1 MAPQKEKKPK
11 DAEKNNGINKYFS
24 AKDGKKD
31 KGESLERLE
40 QGMNDGTISREKI
53 NAGLQQSVIKDHTGQ
68 APINSEQSSRSK
80 NNATEEVAPHQP
92 PHFVISEPN
101 ETEDVDMQYLE
112 PKTADQNHPRSVKN
126 GISPEAEEQ
135 LQKTPAHQGSSVET
149 EALQDEVSTPD
160 QLEDGCLAVLTPKE
174 KKAKGSKSSGDKEYD
189 EDVVIDGWG
198 TLNGSSFVII
208 QDGPFKYASY
218 RFERRKGYSDPDKVY
233 ISDEAARIS
242 RLKDKEPS
250 GKMIPR
256 YTRENFV
263 GIYGIVCS
271 NGKRKSTWM
280 KVKWKNI
287 GSGDDENLVRGCS
300 WEPKTELVR
309 FWGGKKA
316 SEEKTNEIWENQ
328 KKRFADYQKGVA
340 PKFDSQGRSVYERS
354 PTPCPPDMTIDQYRQ
369 DRKEKQDRDA
379 AKIKTETPNGFRRQA
394 DNLQSDK
401 SAIKTKEEF
410 MEQKMKGD
418 EWEKLSDLD
427 KEKRKVEL
435 EALYDVYLETV
446 RSSGD
451 GPSHKSE
458 NTPIP
463 VS

>member
-1 MAPQKEKKPK
+1 MDYLDPK
-11 DAEKNNGINKYFS
+11 S
-24 AKDGKKD
+24 AD
-31 KGESLERLE
+31 KSQLR
-40 QGMNDGTISREKI
+40 S
-53 NAGLQQSVIKDHTGQ
+53 
-68 APINSEQSSRSK
+68 SEH
-80 NNATEEVAPHQP
+80 EVSH
-92 PHFVISEPN
+92 
-101 ETEDVDMQYLE
+101 
-112 PKTADQNHPRSVKN
+112 
-126 GISPEAEEQ
+126 EAEERRN
-135 LQKTPAHQGSSVET
+135 KHNAHQGSSVER
-149 EALQDEVSTPD
+149 EALQNEVSTPD
-160 QLEDGCLAVLTPKE
+160 QLEDGCLAVLTPKG
-174 KKAKGSKSSGDKEYD
+174 KKEKGSKSSGDKEYD

-354 PTPCPPDMTIDQYRQ
+354 PTPCPPEMTIEQYRQ
-369 DRKEKQDRDA
+369 DRKENQGRDA
-379 AKIKTETPNGFRRQA
+379 DKIKTETPNGFRQQL

-418 EWEKLSDLD
+418 EWGKLSDLE

-435 EALYDVYLETV
+435 EALYD
-446 RSSGD
+446 
-451 GPSHKSE
+451 
-458 NTPIP
+458 
-463 VS
+463 

>member
-68 APINSEQSSRSK
+68 APISSEQSSRS
-80 NNATEEVAPHQP
+80 NHNAPEEVAPHQP

-101 ETEDVDMQYLE
+101 NTEDVEMQYLE
-112 PKTADQNHPRSVKN
+112 PKTADQNHPHSIEDRVSSK
-126 GISPEAEEQ
+126 AEEQ
-135 LQKTPAHQGSSVET
+135 RQKTPAHQDSSVESQ
-149 EALQDEVSTPD
+149 ALQNKVSTPD
-160 QLEDGCLAVLTPKE
+160 QLEDGCLAVLTTKE
-174 KKAKGSKSSGDKEYD
+174 KKEKGSKSTGDEGYD
-189 EDVVIDGWG
+189 KDVVIDGWG

-218 RFERRKGYSDPDKVY
+218 RFERRKDYSDPDKVY
-233 ISDEAARIS
+233 ISNEATRIS
-242 RLKDKEPS
+242 RLKDKDPS
-250 GKMIPR
+250 GKMVFR
-256 YTRENFV
+256 YTKENFV

-287 GSGDDENLVRGCS
+287 RPSDDEILVRACS
-300 WEPKTELVR
+300 WEPKSKLVR
-309 FWGGKKA
+309 FCGGKKA
-316 SEEKTNEIWENQ
+316 TEEKTEEVWRNQ
-328 KKRFADYQKGVA
+328 KKRYAEYQEGVA
-340 PKFDSQGRSVYERS
+340 PKFDSQGRSIYGRS
-354 PTPCPPDMTIDQYRQ
+354 PTPCPPEMTIEQYRQ
-369 DRKEKQDRDA
+369 DREEKQGRDA
-379 AKIKTETPNGFRRQA
+379 AKIKIETPNGFRQQS

-418 EWEKLSDLD
+418 EWEKLSDLE

-435 EALYDVYLETV
+435 EALYDVYMETV
-446 RSSGD
+446 RNSGE
-451 GPSHKSE
+451 GPSHAPEETS
-458 NTPIP
+458 IS